1 LRFYFVDLPSR
12 TSEKIKA
19 LEKGME
25 DGIEFSRAKLNISK
39 GLAKEHFRTVNFYKV
54 ALELENIPQTQ

>member
-1 LRFYFVDLPSR
+1 
-12 TSEKIKA
+12 
-19 LEKGME
+19 ME
-25 DGIEFSRAKLNISK
+25 DGIGFSRAKLNISK